1 MGILKSL
8 FKETIKKPKETK
20 FTADLSKTEYD
31 NWLDFISK
39 GGTTEEWEALKKQ
52 NSYKFKQSQVEKFE
66 KYQKEVKKVSDN
78 YYKLLPLIQREWSV
92 LYNTKSYNG
101 EKAKDFEKLC
111 LNGIAYYREM
121 RKIDLKY
128 NEKTALNVPAFTRLA
143 MLYEKQGE
151 YEKAAFI
158 CKEACILG
166 IDERSRLVRMLKKA
180 GRTPTAEETLLIEK
194 SCLT

>member
-8 FKETIKKPKETK
+8 FKGIIKTPKETK

-31 NWLDFISK
+31 NWLDFVSE
-39 GGTTEEWEALKKQ
+39 GGTTAEWETLKKQ
-52 NSYKFKQSQVEKFE
+52 NGYKFKQSQVEKFE

-92 LYNTKSYNG
+92 LYNQKNYNG
-101 EKAKDFEKLC
+101 NKAKDFEKLC

-180 GRTPTAEETLLIEK
+180 GRTPTAEETTLIEK
-194 SCLT
+194 

>member
-8 FKETIKKPKETK
+8 FKGIIKTPKETK
-20 FTADLSKTEYD
+20 FTADLSKPEYD
-31 NWLDFISK
+31 NWLDFVSE

-52 NSYKFKQSQVEKFE
+52 NGYKFKHSQVEKFE

-92 LYNTKSYNG
+92 LYNQKNYNG
-101 EKAKDFEKLC
+101 NKAKDFEKLC

-180 GRTPTAEETLLIEK
+180 GRTPTAEETTLIEK
-194 SCLT
+194 